1 MALLLA
7 PVGSA
12 GAQWLRYI
20 AAEVPDLEVRIWPE
34 VGDKADIDIAAVSHL
49 PHGVLASLPN
59 LRLIIS
65 LTACAEA
72 LLSDPALPRNVPLV
86 RSSEP
91 GGDPMMN
98 ETALM
103 HVLRHHRLMHE
114 YLLSQQRREWKPL
127 ARVRAEERRVGVMGL
142 GMIGL
147 PCAQAL
153 ARHGF
158 QVAGWARRP
167 RTVEGIEVYH
177 GRAQLPAFLARSE
190 IVVNLLPVTRETE
203 NILCR
208 ETFDLLPKGAALV
221 NLARGQHVVDAD
233 LIAAL
238 DSGRLAAATLDAFR
252 VEPLPKESP
261 LWAHPRITIMP
272 HVARRLDPATIAHRV
287 CENILRLRRGEPLLY
302 PIDRDAGY

>member
-7 PVGSA
+7 PIGSR
-12 GAQWLRYI
+12 GPDWLRYI
-20 AAEVPDLEVRIWPE
+20 AAEIPDLEVRIWPE
-34 VGDKADIDIAAVSHL
+34 VGNKADIEIAAVTHL

-65 LTACAEA
+65 LTAGAEV
-72 LLSDPALPRNVPLV
+72 LMSDPDLPRGVPIV

-91 GGDPMMN
+91 DGDPMMN

-103 HVLRHHRLMHE
+103 HVLRHHKLTHE
-114 YLLSQQRREWKPL
+114 YLLSQQRHEWKPL
-127 ARVRAEERRVGVMGL
+127 ARVRADERKVGVMGL

-158 QVAGWARRP
+158 RVAGWARRP
-167 RTVEGIEVYH
+167 KAVDGVDVFA
-177 GRAQLPAFLARSE
+177 GRAQLPAFLARTE
-190 IVVNLLPVTRETE
+190 ILVNLLAVTPQTE

-208 ETFDLLPKGAALV
+208 ETFDLLPKGACV
-221 NLARGQHVVDAD
+221 INLARGQHVVDAD
-233 LIAAL
+233 LIDAL
-238 DSGRLAAATLDAFR
+238 DRGQLAAATLDAFR
-252 VEPLPKESP
+252 IEPLPKESP

>member
-7 PVGSA
+7 PIGSQ
-12 GAQWLRYI
+12 GSEWLRYI
-20 AAEVPDLEVRIWPE
+20 AAEIPDLEVRIWPE
-34 VGDKADIDIAAVSHL
+34 VGNKDEIEIAAVTHL

-65 LTACAEA
+65 LTAGAEV
-72 LLSDPALPRNVPLV
+72 LMGDPALPRGVPIV

-91 GGDPMMN
+91 DGDAMMN
-98 ETALM
+98 ETALL
-103 HVLRHHRLMHE
+103 HVLRHHRLLHE
-114 YLLSQQRREWKPL
+114 YLLTQQRREWRPL
-127 ARVRAEERRVGVMGL
+127 ARVRAGERKVGVMGL

-147 PCAQAL
+147 PCAQSL
-153 ARHGF
+153 ARHDF

-167 RTVEGIEVYH
+167 KSVDVEVFH
-177 GRAQLPAFLARSE
+177 GRAQLPAFLARTQ
-190 IVVNLLPVTRETE
+190 ILVNLLAVTPQTE

-208 ETFDLLPKGAALV
+208 ETFDLLPKGACV
-221 NLARGQHVVDAD
+221 INLARGQHVVDAD
-233 LIAAL
+233 LIDAL
-238 DSGRLAAATLDAFR
+238 DRGQLAAATLDTFR
-252 VEPLPKESP
+252 IEPLPKESP

-287 CENILRLRRGEPLLY
+287 CENVLRLRRGEPLLY